1 MIIQN
6 SKIPYYSIMIT
17 LSLII
22 SLIYI
27 FTSLRKDNIKSK
39 KMYLYIIMY
48 IDFTVIMGILFTVIT
63 SIIQNPK
70 EPVIGLSSYGGVLG
84 VIISAWIFEK
94 IMHTNNKLTKYA
106 FLSLPLAYSIG
117 KIGCFT
123 AGCCSGIPYDGIFS
137 ITYVDKLNIPVFP
150 IQLLETFTFFTIFA
164 LCDRYRNT
172 KNIVYIE
179 TIICAVAK
187 FLLDFLR
194 YDHYISKKLTVNQI
208 FSIFVIIITIIIYIV
223 NKRKNNFMKE
233 SGVND
238 L

>member
-1 MIIQN
+1 
-6 SKIPYYSIMIT
+6 
-17 LSLII
+17 
-22 SLIYI
+22 
-27 FTSLRKDNIKSK
+27 
-39 KMYLYIIMY
+39 MY